1 MEIKDLE
8 ARIEKKI
15 ADIEKTERSINKF
28 ITKNNFSTEDIE
40 YAKENGW
47 KEVRR
52 YAEAN
57 FPLRDDSGNYIEANY
72 WKQVDFEDL
81 KRRYGTLSE
90 QNAQLQKYQNQ
101 LTMMKAREEG
111 RASTKRVPVIV
122 EFLENWKNDVIKF
135 IERDVDKVEK
145 YYEID
150 HEMTELF
157 NSRFYLI
164 RSGEMTEDEWH
175 QKYDEAKK
183 RRNQYKS
190 MISSLTWT
198 VYDRSSDSH
207 VNYTE
212 LNKILDKEVEN
223 KYWSMVNKVTD
234 ITGEIV
240 DARGLRIAGDGNL
253 NGIIIGK
260 DGKAKLETIL
270 AGGYNQGIIVNVKH
284 GQILHFRVLVHE
296 VK

>member
-81 KRRYGTLSE
+81 KRRYSTLSE

-111 RASTKRVPVIV
+111 RASTERVPVIV

-164 RSGEMTEDEWH
+164 RSGEMTEDEWR

-212 LNKILDKEVEN
+212 LNKILDKDVES